1 MQHIHTEIIAVD
13 PVHPEPQVIERAAKL
28 LREGEI
34 VVFPTETVYGLGAGA
49 FQTAALE
56 RIFAAKGR
64 PFNDPLIVY
73 IASEQDL
80 EQVTPSLPEQARRLA
95 QVFWP
100 GPLTLILRRGP
111 RVPGLVTA
119 GLKNG
124 AIPQPP
130 PPLPPGP
137 HSAVCSPNSAP
148 RPHPLFHVHPPTAP
162 HRPPQ
167 FPRP

>member
-1 MQHIHTEIIAVD
+1 MQQIHTEIIAVD
-13 PVHPEPQVIERAAKL
+13 PVHPELQVVERAAKL

-64 PFNDPLIVY
+64 PFNDPLIVH

-119 GLKNG
+119 GCRG
-124 AIPQPP
+124 RTDRPP
-130 PPLPPGP
+130 A
-137 HSAVCSPNSAP
+137 HP
-148 RPHPLFHVHPPTAP
+148 RPPASHS
-162 HRPPQ
+162 
-167 FPRP
+167 

>member
-1 MQHIHTEIIAVD
+1 MVSGYMQHIHTEIIAVD

-56 RIFAAKGR
+56 RIFVAKGR
-64 PFNDPLIVY
+64 PFNDPLIVH

-119 GLKNG
+119 GFETR
-124 AIPQPP
+124 AIPMPR
-130 PPLPPGP
+130 
-137 HSAVCSPNSAP
+137 HP
-148 RPHPLFHVHPPTAP
+148 RPLARLCALCSAISPPRTA
-162 HRPPQ
+162 
-167 FPRP
+167 